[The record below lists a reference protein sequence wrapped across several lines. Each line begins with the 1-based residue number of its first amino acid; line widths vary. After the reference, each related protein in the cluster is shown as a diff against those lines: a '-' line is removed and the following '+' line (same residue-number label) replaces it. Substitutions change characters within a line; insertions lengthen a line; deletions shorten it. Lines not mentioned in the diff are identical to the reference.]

1 MFHVWETKKKKEKL
15 KPKKKC
21 HVNMLDESWR
31 FCLLVSYIC
40 CTYTHI
46 HTHTHNLLT
55 NSCMI
60 ETYDDLV
67 TLIGRKLR
75 QRVHDYIWLVE
86 KSNNDDNLMVAFET
100 WLISDKK
107 IQLFFCHYKTFTAF
121 RL

>member
-1 MFHVWETKKKKEKL
+1 MSRQHARWKL
-15 KPKKKC
+15 KI
-21 HVNMLDESWR
+21 
-31 FCLLVSYIC
+31 LLVSKLYLL
-40 CTYTHI
+40 YLHTHTHT